1 MKQARPLLSKL
12 IISLPFLLASSAA
25 LSQAYS
31 NPYATIEGWTE
42 LPNGRIQGAVGDLDV
57 DPDGEHIWAIV
68 RCDATAPGRFG
79 DECVD
84 SDLDSVLKF
93 NSEGQVVESFGG
105 GMFIWPHGIDVD
117 EDGNVW
123 VTDAVSNARIPE
135 GDAVVIK

>member
-12 IISLPFLLASSAA
+12 ILSLPFLLASSAA

-57 DPDGEHIWAIV
+57 DPDGDHIWAIV
-68 RCDATAPGRFG
+68 RCDATAPDRFG

-84 SDLDSVLKF
+84 YLYKNLL
-93 NSEGQVVESFGG
+93 
-105 GMFIWPHGIDVD
+105 
-117 EDGNVW
+117 
-123 VTDAVSNARIPE
+123 
-135 GDAVVIK
+135 